1 MERPTTQL
9 DALDLVLKAVE
20 FAAHKHRDQRRK
32 GKEASPYINHP
43 IALARVLREEGGVD
57 DPIVIAAALLHDTI
71 EDTATSDQ
79 ELRGQFGAEVADIVL
94 EVTDEKG
101 LRKRSRKRL
110 QVSKAAK
117 SSAGAKLVK
126 LADKIANLRDILASP
141 PADWSLE
148 RQREYFDWAKS
159 VIDGVRGTNAQLE
172 RRFDSLYRK
181 RP

>member
-1 MERPTTQL
+1 
-9 DALDLVLKAVE
+9 
-20 FAAHKHRDQRRK
+20 
-32 GKEASPYINHP
+32 
-43 IALARVLREEGGVD
+43 
-57 DPIVIAAALLHDTI
+57 
-71 EDTATSDQ
+71 
-79 ELRGQFGAEVADIVL
+79 
-94 EVTDEKG
+94 
-101 LRKRSRKRL
+101 
-110 QVSKAAK
+110 
-117 SSAGAKLVK
+117 VK